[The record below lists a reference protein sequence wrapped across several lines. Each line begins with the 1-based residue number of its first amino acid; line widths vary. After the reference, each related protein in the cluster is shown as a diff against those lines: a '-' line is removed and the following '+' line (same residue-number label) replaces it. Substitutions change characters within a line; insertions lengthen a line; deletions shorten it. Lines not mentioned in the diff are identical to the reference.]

1 MKPLKL
7 SFSAFGP
14 YTKKNVLDF
23 DDLKGRSFF
32 LIHGPT
38 GAGKTTILD
47 AICFALYGDA
57 SGEKREAKMLRSNQA
72 EAGEATE
79 VDFTFAI
86 GQEVY
91 RVWRSPEQMRPKK
104 RGDGLTLSP
113 ADALLYKVEAD
124 KEKLLVQGYAKV
136 TEQIEQLLGF
146 KSSQFRQVVLLPQG
160 EFRQLLLA
168 NSAQRQEIME
178 TLFKTEFY
186 RQIEEQLKMQAKD
199 IEAAQMEYR
208 QKQLFIHEEF
218 EVDSD
223 AALDEKIAMHQME
236 SAKQKQIAEQLQG
249 KQQTAQKILSDGR
262 LLEERFLAAEA
273 GEKEIAA
280 CTELLT
286 KVETARIELAS
297 AEKAA
302 SLGDLEKQMLAAKE
316 EEKAMADNLL
326 LCKKRQEQLAQQHDE
341 AALAAKLQAEKEAE
355 RKAADTLLMQ
365 LETYMVQSIEL
376 IDAAKKEKEQESA
389 YKLCLEEKEKLEKEF
404 ALVQQLL
411 QKTQETQQELLKQA
425 SLKDACRLQLAE
437 IERQQ
442 SLYDEN
448 DKLELSLLAASREY
462 MEKLES
468 FKKAETAYEKC
479 QIELQRLQHLF
490 MQGQAA
496 VLAAGLKDGD
506 ACPVCGALAHP
517 SLAVSSEILPTEN
530 EIKQLQ
536 EELKAADVRRQA
548 CQHANEQAKAN
559 KNTIE
564 KQLADQKNAI
574 SELPSKES
582 LADHSKKIQQEYQ
595 LAKTAE
601 EKLLQLAKDIDAL
614 QVKEKEQGET
624 IARLSLEMQALHGK
638 WQAALAVENERKA
651 ALPEQYRQQEALAL
665 AEQAAVL
672 KQKQLYDA
680 FNEAQDHLQK
690 IKEALAAVEA
700 QYKSVN
706 ESLEQ
711 SHRRLELAEKEF
723 AKRCQA
729 AGFANEAEYAAA
741 AKWPPE
747 KRDKYKEHIKR
758 FEDRYAAA
766 RENNIKTKQAIE
778 GTVRPELL
786 TLEQKLAEASAEYN
800 DAYARWQNNE
810 KDVEHA
816 KSKAKQLKA
825 LAEKNE
831 QIDKKYRTIGT
842 LAAVAGGKNVHG
854 MTFQRF
860 VLKSLLLDVIDAS
873 NMRLKIMSRGQ
884 YRLQSTDERTR
895 KNAAG
900 GLEMEVFDEYTGY
913 ARPVATLSG
922 GETFL
927 ASLCL
932 ALGLADV
939 VQSYAGGIH
948 LDTILVDEGFG
959 TLDPEALDMALKAL
973 LELQK
978 GGRLVGIISHV
989 PELRERIDARL
1000 EVTKDRQGS
1009 SAKFCVG

>member
-1 MKPLKL
+1 MKPMKL

-23 DDLKGRSFF
+23 ANLNGRSFF

-72 EAGEATE
+72 EAAEATE

-124 KEKLLVQGYAKV
+124 QEKLLMQGYAKV
-136 TEQIEQLLGF
+136 TEQIERFLGF

-186 RQIEEQLKMQAKD
+186 RQIEEQLKAQAKD
-199 IEAAQMEYR
+199 IETAQMEYR

-218 EVDSD
+218 AVDSD
-223 AALDEKIAMHQME
+223 AALDEKIAMRQIE
-236 SAKQKQIAEQLQG
+236 SSNQKQIAAQLQA
-249 KQQTAQKILSDGR
+249 KQQMAQKTLSDGK

-273 GEKEIAA
+273 GAKEITA
-280 CTELLT
+280 CTELLPT
-286 KVETARIELAS
+286 VELARVELAS

-302 SLGDLEKQMLAAKE
+302 SLGDLEKQKLTAKE
-316 EEKAMADNLL
+316 EEKAMTDKLF
-326 LCKKRQEQLAQQHDE
+326 LCEKRQEQLVQQHKE
-341 AALAAKLQAEKEAE
+341 AAFTATVQAEKETE

-365 LETYMVQSIEL
+365 LETYMVQSVEL
-376 IDAAKKEKEQESA
+376 IDATKKAKEQESA
-389 YKLCLEEKEKLEKEF
+389 YKLCLEEKEKLEKDF
-404 ALVQQLL
+404 SGVQQLL
-411 QKTQETQQELLKQA
+411 QKSREIEQELLKQA
-425 SLKDACRLQLAE
+425 ALKDTCLLQLSE
-437 IERQQ
+437 LERQQ
-442 SLYDEN
+442 NLYEES
-448 DKLELSLLAASREY
+448 DKLELSLLSARREY
-462 MEKLES
+462 MESLES
-468 FKKAETAYEKC
+468 FKKAEAAYEKC
-479 QIELQRLQHLF
+479 QIDLQRLQHLF

-496 VLAAGLKDGD
+496 VLAAGLKDGEV
-506 ACPVCGALAHP
+506 CPVCGSLAHP
-517 SLAVSSEILPTEN
+517 SLAVSAEILPTEN
-530 EIKQLQ
+530 EIKKIQ
-536 EELKAADVRRQA
+536 EQLKAEDVKRQS
-548 CQHANEQAKAN
+548 CQRAHEQAKAN

-564 KQLADQKNAI
+564 KQLADQKTAML
-574 SELPSKES
+574 ELPSKEI
-582 LADHSKKIQQEYQ
+582 LAAHSKKIHNAYQ
-595 LAKTAE
+595 LAQAAE
-601 EKLLQLAKDIDAL
+601 EKLLQLAKDIDVL

-624 IARLSLEMQALHGK
+624 IVRLSSELQLLHGK

-651 ALPEQYRQQEALAL
+651 ALPEKYRQQEALAF

-672 KQKQLYDA
+672 KQKKLYDA
-680 FNEAQDHLQK
+680 FNEAQNHLQK
-690 IKEALAAVEA
+690 TKEALAAVEA
-700 QYKSVN
+700 EHKSAA
-706 ESLEQ
+706 ESLGQ
-711 SHRRLELAEKEF
+711 SRRRLEFAEQEF

-741 AKWPPE
+741 AKWSPE
-747 KRDKYKEHIKR
+747 KRDKYKERIKV

-766 RENNIKTKQAIE
+766 RENSMKTQQAIA
-778 GTVRPELL
+778 GTVRPEILI
-786 TLEQKLAEASAEYN
+786 LEQKLADASAQYN
-800 DAYARWQNNE
+800 DAYARWQSSK
-810 KDVEHA
+810 KDIEHA
-816 KSKAKQLKA
+816 KSKAEQLKS